1 MGSEM
6 CIRDR
11 YIRSWYVYQH
21 FRFDFPF
28 DEIYRRLL
36 FFTLTRYG
44 CATPG
49 TYTNIFFLIFRLMTY
64 TDVCFFHSYQIRMYN
79 TCRCTVNSTA
89 ISLFVYSD
97 VSFRVPVISGN
108 KVQRSVPWKFPET
121 FPHFRGVRNAEGRGV
136 MYFCIFFVP
145 PSPAAAADHTS
156 TQQTTLYPD
165 SRQQTADSRQ
175 QTATTKTTCLFQHPP
190 LGGLWGPRSRL
201 NLEMSRA
208 AQPCLRW

>member
-1 MGSEM
+1 MKGGIVGRSY
-6 CIRDR
+6 RSPTGVDR
-11 YIRSWYVYQH
+11 LPIFSLPRFRRSKV
-21 FRFDFPF
+21 R
-28 DEIYRRLL
+28 YRSD
-36 FFTLTRYG
+36 
-44 CATPG
+44 CATLLNPLK
-49 TYTNIFFLIFRLMTY
+49 T
-64 TDVCFFHSYQIRMYN
+64 
-79 TCRCTVNSTA
+79 
-89 ISLFVYSD
+89 SD

-190 LGGLWGPRSRL
+190 LCLLYTSPSPRDGLLSR
-201 NLEMSRA
+201 MPSSA
-208 AQPCLRW
+208 